1 MKKIFTLM
9 TGLLL
14 TVAMFAA
21 DHRPTVTINSM
32 GSARRFEVV
41 IDGRTYANAG
51 SMLSITNLRSGN
63 HSIKVY
69 ETSRGFSFFK
79 RKQLVSSSLFQLR
92 NQDIRITLDRFGN
105 ISISQDRFDRYDR
118 GRDQRDWND
127 RDRDGHSHF

>member
-1 MKKIFTLM
+1 M

-32 GSARRFEVV
+32 GSARKFEVV

-69 ETSRGFSFFK
+69 ETNRGFSFFR
-79 RKQLVSSSLFQLR
+79 RKQLVASSSFQLR
-92 NQDIRITLDRFGN
+92 NQDVRIMLDRFGN

-118 GRDQRDWND
+118 RRDQRDWND
-127 RDRDGHSHF
+127 HDRDGHGRF